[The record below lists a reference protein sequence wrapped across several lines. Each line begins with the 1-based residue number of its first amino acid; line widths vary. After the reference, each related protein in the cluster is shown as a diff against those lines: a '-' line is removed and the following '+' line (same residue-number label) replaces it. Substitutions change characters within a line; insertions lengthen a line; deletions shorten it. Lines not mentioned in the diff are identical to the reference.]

1 MSLKPIL
8 FIAVFCS
15 LTSVSAQGTANDSII
30 VAGRIISAPGNNPKT
45 LTINECDYSE
55 KSERRITERDSEGRF
70 HEKIPFSYGHTFSV
84 NYNGVFVNAY
94 AEPGDSIF
102 MEIDMTENPATFRL
116 SGDKAEINEQYSH
129 GAANLMKMLYDV
141 RLPADTTA
149 LPEYLAA
156 FKRETGRTKAALEK
170 YISENALL
178 PQVADMLLRDNIFT
192 IANQAL
198 LYRGRNKEEQLAFFT
213 DSIFDLFNE
222 KNARVMIFPYHL
234 GALTID
240 FPDYV
245 KNAPKG
251 IVRDLMYV
259 SLEKNDES
267 VPKREDFYNTAY
279 YDRIFGNRVTELN
292 LSGIS
297 EGDIIVA
304 EKDSTYNITGVNPV
318 DWMKKRFA
326 GRPIYLD
333 VSATWCGP
341 CRASL
346 ANSETLRDY
355 FKNTDIVF
363 VVLWLKSDLDEWKK
377 LIPDINNAIHI
388 FVPDED
394 MSNRL
399 MGALKLRGFPTCYM
413 ISRDGAITVDG
424 VPHFHSPELIDY
436 LNGSLK

>member
-1 MSLKPIL
+1 
-8 FIAVFCS
+8 
-15 LTSVSAQGTANDSII
+15 
-30 VAGRIISAPGNNPKT
+30 
-45 LTINECDYSE
+45 
-55 KSERRITERDSEGRF
+55 
-70 HEKIPFSYGHTFSV
+70 
-84 NYNGVFVNAY
+84 
-94 AEPGDSIF
+94 
-102 MEIDMTENPATFRL
+102 
-116 SGDKAEINEQYSH
+116 
-129 GAANLMKMLYDV
+129 
-141 RLPADTTA
+141 
-149 LPEYLAA
+149 
-156 FKRETGRTKAALEK
+156 
-170 YISENALL
+170 
-178 PQVADMLLRDNIFT
+178 
-192 IANQAL
+192 
-198 LYRGRNKEEQLAFFT
+198 
-213 DSIFDLFNE
+213 
-222 KNARVMIFPYHL
+222 
-234 GALTID
+234 
-240 FPDYV
+240 
-245 KNAPKG
+245 
-251 IVRDLMYV
+251 MYV
-259 SLEKNDES
+259 SLEKNDEA

-279 YDRIFGNRVTELN
+279 YDRIFGNRITELN

-377 LIPDINNAIHI
+377 LIPDINNAINI

-436 LNGSLK
+436 LNGLLK